1 MTSPGEG
8 SLPEA
13 GRRERVRLL
22 SPAIHNLAQ
31 SQSPILVHL
40 DIGEGVCVQVVGDGM
55 ADPPLLV
62 AQAGEVKVEPG
73 ADRWKLK
80 DGDTCA
86 RPCCLPGGTSCEHK
100 CWSGRA
106 GNQLGKPPVFGLV
119 MLG

>member
-1 MTSPGEG
+1 MAEARARSLFDLNLGFESTPPGEG

-13 GRRERVRLL
+13 GMREVVRLL
-22 SPAIHNLAQ
+22 SPAIQNLAQ

-73 ADRWKLK
+73 SK
-80 DGDTCA
+80 GH
-86 RPCCLPGGTSCEHK
+86 E
-100 CWSGRA
+100 SG
-106 GNQLGKPPVFGLV
+106 LEPT
-119 MLG
+119 